1 MKQILDQLLDGKD
14 LSRDEAFDA
23 MLSIMSGEFD
33 DAQIAGFLMV
43 LRAKGETVDEITGFA
58 HAMRKKMVKVSLS
71 HPAIDMCGTGGDSS
85 GTFNISTAATFL
97 VAGAGVHVAK
107 HGNRSMTSKSGSA
120 DVLQALGIPINLA
133 VEKSAEN
140 IDSIGLGFMFAPAY
154 HPAMKYAIGARKSL
168 ATRTVFNILGPLC
181 NPADVKAQAMGI
193 FDPNLTEHIFKLYFD
208 TKDLDYSAYKNKVI
222 KVNEVK
228 IHASRRTFGRER
240 STSIAGGD
248 PPPGSNIVNM
258 RTW

>member
-1 MKQILDQLLDGKD
+1 MKQILDQLLDGD
-14 LSRDEAFDA
+14 NLSRDEAFDA

-33 DAQIAGFLMV
+33 DAQIAGFLMA

-133 VEKSAEN
+133 VEKSAE
-140 IDSIGLGFMFAPAY
+140 LG
-154 HPAMKYAIGARKSL
+154 G
-168 ATRTVFNILGPLC
+168 V
-181 NPADVKAQAMGI
+181 
-193 FDPNLTEHIFKLYFD
+193 
-208 TKDLDYSAYKNKVI
+208 YSAEHGTGKRKRLDFI
-222 KVNEVK
+222 KCYGKEAVK
-228 IHASRRTFGRER
+228 QIRRTKAELDPEFILNRGNVIEYE
-240 STSIAGGD
+240 STLSN
-248 PPPGSNIVNM
+248 GSKLQM
-258 RTW
+258 DKK